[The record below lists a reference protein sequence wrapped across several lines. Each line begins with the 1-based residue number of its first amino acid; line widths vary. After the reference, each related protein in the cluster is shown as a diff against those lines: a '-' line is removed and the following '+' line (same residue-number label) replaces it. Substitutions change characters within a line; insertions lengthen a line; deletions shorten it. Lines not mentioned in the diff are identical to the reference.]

1 METTAII
8 ISGTPEDIA
17 EGLRK
22 FVKQLP
28 EPEPKPETDLSGRM
42 DRRQAAKFLAV
53 SYQTMH
59 NWTKAGIIREHGT
72 GRKKFYLRSELIQAL
87 KNIS

>member
-8 ISGTPEDIA
+8 ISGNPKEIA

-22 FVKQLP
+22 FLEQQP
-28 EPEPKPETDLSGRM
+28 APAPKPETDLTGRM
-42 DRRQAAKFLAV
+42 DRRQASKFLAV

-72 GRKKFYLRSELIQAL
+72 GRKKFYLKAELIQAM
-87 KNIS
+87 KNNS

>member
-1 METTAII
+1 METAII
-8 ISGTPEDIA
+8 ITGTPEDIA

-28 EPEPKPETDLSGRM
+28 APEPEPETDLKGRM

-53 SYQTMH
+53 SYQTMY
-59 NWTKAGIIREHGT
+59 NYTKAGIIREHGT
-72 GRKKFYLRSELIQAL
+72 GRKKFYLRNELIEVL
-87 KNIS
+87 KNNS